1 MSENR
6 FEIVCGKCAGEIL
19 KKQPKEFQ
27 KAAAKRLEEIFA
39 KESRAFLADEPGLGK
54 TYTATKVVCDRAREY
69 WVKNGARP
77 CFVIY
82 VAPNKALLLKN
93 SADILDEARSLLQ
106 EKDEEKIRLI
116 SDYFQSNSLREAMC
130 SNRGLMEKIIS
141 QIPNYNNEA
150 KRIADNYQNLSI
162 SRKKCDSRLKAALGK
177 KSQTEWSYFKTQY
190 ITKYYNIKCGDF
202 QRYSYKYYK
211 YDECEPDRIVT
222 ARPLIEEINNSCQEK
237 VIVLLPISAELML
250 GGPGSKPEK
259 MLLREWAKSNDITA
273 EPKVEFTK
281 DFLRKYQ
288 PALIIWDEFHRY
300 CTSFLKKGTNAFF
313 EWEKENECTLKQLF
327 VSATPYRTNISGE
340 NSDIVNA
347 LYGKATGEPDN
358 IEENI
363 EGMMSLPSFE
373 KDFAP
378 LFCGGTGERCTVG
391 ILTDEYDNFN
401 KSPQKD
407 SLFEKELL
415 KRMVRN
421 ERTRLQGRLE
431 PHQRKYPPEDL
442 TGEDQDAMKQVLCNT
457 FRQSRSLRRADYPEG
472 AMKWGLSLPWILD
485 FSTVHGTGK
494 DSNKEIEYFKL
505 LDPDGRSPYDDLFV
519 YDDKGAVK
527 GMISSL
533 PRQNIAFYQLC
544 RENVSNRMK
553 QLLWVPPTFPLYK
566 VDKGSIFA
574 EHKDY
579 SKLLVFAEY
588 RYLQKGGA
596 LLTSDYVTFMNG
608 AHTPENFPPDLT
620 YADKAECLA
629 NKVDIFHTESLADL
643 LTAAKESGLDEVT
656 ALAAIASPAV
666 CAQRLGLDAED
677 VEKAFHAYFKKDG
690 VRQALWK
697 WMYDN
702 HYCKEDDWKKGILRY
717 CAEGNLYAVL
727 EEWLAVIKKEID
739 KGPTDQ
745 IREILGR
752 GGSTVHV
759 QTCKTTKDRADGTAR
774 NCSFA
779 EQLTGDI
786 TDVGSGQNEDAVM
799 ACGQA
804 FSSPFWPMVL
814 FAGRGAQEGMDMHQY
829 CRRIMHLTMPR
840 GAVSF
845 EQRNGRI
852 DRYNSLLVR
861 KRIAEHLAK
870 LAEQSE
876 IDYGPE
882 GKKQLFRRVLAT
894 LQAREPKDSPKGQ
907 LYPNWCFPSDD
918 SEYHFEQ
925 MIPMWDRTE
934 ESAFMVSCD
943 EMLRSYRGS
952 MGTNAKDFNDICID
966 LSTME

>member
-1 MSENR
+1 M
-6 FEIVCGKCAGEIL
+6 
-19 KKQPKEFQ
+19 
-27 KAAAKRLEEIFA
+27 
-39 KESRAFLADEPGLGK
+39 
-54 TYTATKVVCDRAREY
+54 
-69 WVKNGARP
+69 
-77 CFVIY
+77 
-82 VAPNKALLLKN
+82 
-93 SADILDEARSLLQ
+93 
-106 EKDEEKIRLI
+106 
-116 SDYFQSNSLREAMC
+116 LR
-130 SNRGLMEKIIS
+130 
-141 QIPNYNNEA
+141 
-150 KRIADNYQNLSI
+150 
-162 SRKKCDSRLKAALGK
+162 
-177 KSQTEWSYFKTQY
+177 
-190 ITKYYNIKCGDF
+190 
-202 QRYSYKYYK
+202 
-211 YDECEPDRIVT
+211 
-222 ARPLIEEINNSCQEK
+222 
-237 VIVLLPISAELML
+237 
-250 GGPGSKPEK
+250 
-259 MLLREWAKSNDITA
+259 
-273 EPKVEFTK
+273 
-281 DFLRKYQ
+281 
-288 PALIIWDEFHRY
+288 
-300 CTSFLKKGTNAFF
+300 
-313 EWEKENECTLKQLF
+313 
-327 VSATPYRTNISGE
+327 
-340 NSDIVNA
+340 
-347 LYGKATGEPDN
+347 
-358 IEENI
+358 
-363 EGMMSLPSFE
+363 
-373 KDFAP
+373 
-378 LFCGGTGERCTVG
+378 
-391 ILTDEYDNFN
+391 
-401 KSPQKD
+401 
-407 SLFEKELL
+407 

-442 TGEDQDAMKQVLCNT
+442 TGENADDMKQVLYNT
-457 FRQSRSLRRADYPEG
+457 FRQSRSLQRAGYPEG

-485 FSTVHGTGK
+485 FSTNRGK
-494 DSNKEIEYFKL
+494 ISEGNGKYFDSLTPPKADAHILSE
-505 LDPDGRSPYDDLFV
+505 DLFV
-519 YDDKGAVK
+519 YDDNGAVK
-527 GMISSL
+527 EMISSL
-533 PRQNIAFYQLC
+533 PMQNIAFYQLC
-544 RENVSNRMK
+544 RENVSNRMT
-553 QLLWVPPTFPLYK
+553 QLLWAPPTFPLYT
-566 VDKGSIFA
+566 VDKSSIFSKQ
-574 EHKDY
+574 KDY

-608 AHTPENFPPDLT
+608 ALTPENFPPDLT

-629 NKVDIFHTESLADL
+629 NKVDIFHAESLADL

-677 VEKAFHAYFKKDG
+677 VKKVEKAFHAYFKKDG

-697 WMYDN
+697 WMYSN
-702 HYCKEDDWKKGILRY
+702 GYREEIDWEKGILRY

-739 KGPTDQ
+739 KKPTEQ
-745 IREILGR
+745 ICEVLKR

-759 QTCKTTKDRADGTAR
+759 QTRKTTRDRADGTAR

-779 EQLTGDI
+779 EQLTGDV